1 MRLIAHRGFASTAPE
16 NTVAAVKSAAQHA
29 DAVEV
34 DVRRCQSGE
43 LVVIHD
49 ATIDRVTDAV
59 TDTDTAPATSDAP
72 VATSSLTELK
82 THTVLGTDERIPT
95 LVELLEAL
103 PPGLELHLELKERG
117 LAADV
122 LDAID
127 GIDNPVLLT
136 SFLPSEL
143 RAIRELEP
151 SQSIGLLVSR
161 RLETPVTTAV
171 ELDCDVI
178 GASYW
183 RCLTTRLVPR
193 AKTVD
198 LEIHAWPIKRRL
210 TAALLGFRG
219 VDCASADRP
228 IRAPRVGLK

>member
-16 NTVAAVKSAAQHA
+16 NTIAAVQSAADHA

-49 ATIDRVTDAV
+49 ATVERIIGGAV
-59 TDTDTAPATSDAP
+59 DTTTPTPDTAT
-72 VATSSLTELK
+72 VATTPLSELK
-82 THTVLGTDERIPT
+82 THTVLDSGERIPT
-95 LVELLEAL
+95 LAELLEAL

-143 RAIRELEP
+143 REIRELEP
-151 SQSIGLLVSR
+151 SQPIGLLVSR

-171 ELDCDVI
+171 ELDCDVL

-193 AKTVD
+193 AKVVD

-228 IRAPRVGLK
+228 IRVPCVGLE